1 MKVITGYRAISM
13 LRLLL
18 LLLTIS
24 FGLLTS
30 SNAQKAQGLDK
41 FDRDN
46 ASAMLDAVKEDLKK
60 NYYDP
65 ELRGMDLE
73 TRFKDAEE
81 RIKQATTRDQLM
93 VIVAQT
99 LLDLNDSHTFFLP
112 PSRAAKVQYG
122 WEMQMI
128 GDAAYVTQVQPKSDA
143 EAKGLKPGDTILS
156 VDGYAPSRENMW
168 KMNYRYYALMPSRSI
183 RLVVQSPGQTESREL
198 DIAAKVERTANVT
211 DWEKLFVRFL
221 REEWDLYHDGFYE
234 AGDELFLWKME
245 SFGVS
250 ESRIDDVMKRAQKFK
265 AMIIDLR
272 GNGGGYVKALERLT
286 GYFFDK
292 DLKIADVKARKEEKP
307 VLAKTRGSG
316 VFKGQLIVLIDSES
330 ASASEM
336 FARIM
341 QLEKRGTVIGDRSAG
356 AVMTSRRYS
365 HQTGVGNVLYYGTSV
380 TVADLIMSD
389 GKSLEKTGV
398 TPDELKL
405 PTGAELAAKQDSV
418 LSYAASLFGVQLDP
432 AKAGSLFPKEW
443 R

>member
-365 HQTGVGNVLYYGTSV
+365 HQTGVGNALYYGTSV

>member
-156 VDGYAPSRENMW
+156 VDGSRL
-168 KMNYRYYALMPSRSI
+168 R
-183 RLVVQSPGQTESREL
+183 
-198 DIAAKVERTANVT
+198 ERTCG
-211 DWEKLFVRFL
+211 R
-221 REEWDLYHDGFYE
+221 
-234 AGDELFLWKME
+234 
-245 SFGVS
+245 
-250 ESRIDDVMKRAQKFK
+250 
-265 AMIIDLR
+265 
-272 GNGGGYVKALERLT
+272 
-286 GYFFDK
+286 
-292 DLKIADVKARKEEKP
+292 
-307 VLAKTRGSG
+307 
-316 VFKGQLIVLIDSES
+316 
-330 ASASEM
+330 
-336 FARIM
+336 
-341 QLEKRGTVIGDRSAG
+341 
-356 AVMTSRRYS
+356 
-365 HQTGVGNVLYYGTSV
+365 
-380 TVADLIMSD
+380 
-389 GKSLEKTGV
+389 
-398 TPDELKL
+398 
-405 PTGAELAAKQDSV
+405 
-418 LSYAASLFGVQLDP
+418 
-432 AKAGSLFPKEW
+432 
-443 R
+443 

>member
-13 LRLLL
+13 SRLLL

-24 FGLLTS
+24 FGLLSS

>member
-13 LRLLL
+13 SRLLL

>member
-13 LRLLL
+13 SRLLL

-365 HQTGVGNVLYYGTSV
+365 HQTGVGNALYYGTSV

>member
-13 LRLLL
+13 SRLLL

-250 ESRIDDVMKRAQKFK
+250 ESRIDDVIKRAQKFK